1 MRYVRKFVGK
11 ARKDRIRNSQIR
23 GILNQEPVTETVDGR
38 ELRGLWHL
46 IGKGRN
52 RKLRQV
58 WERRVEGMQ
67 GRGRPRIELKGT
79 CGS

>member
-1 MRYVRKFVGK
+1 MGK
-11 ARKDRIRNSQIR
+11 ARRDRIRNSQIR
-23 GILNQEPVTETVDGR
+23 GIQNQEPVTTMVYRR
-38 ELRGLWHL
+38 ELRWLGHL
-46 IGKGRN
+46 IGMDSS

-67 GRGRPRIELKGT
+67 GGGRPRIEWKDT